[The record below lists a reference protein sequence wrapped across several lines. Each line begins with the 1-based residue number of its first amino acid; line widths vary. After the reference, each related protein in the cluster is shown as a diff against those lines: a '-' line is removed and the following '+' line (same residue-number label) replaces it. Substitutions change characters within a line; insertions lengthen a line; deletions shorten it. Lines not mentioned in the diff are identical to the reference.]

1 LSEPGNHGK
10 ARDKKKRHPMHYHR
24 RKFRRFRKN
33 RDQQVREICPLCNR
47 PINKMMTS
55 ITHKETE
62 KKAHFDC
69 IIKELKKSY
78 PLKPR
83 EEIYYLGGGS
93 FGIVED
99 LKHPGS
105 GHFIIKKRFQY
116 EEK

>member
-1 LSEPGNHGK
+1 VSEPSDQGK

-24 RKFRRFRKN
+24 RKFHRFRKN
-33 RDQQVREICPLCNR
+33 RDQQAREICPLCNR

-83 EEIYYLGGGS
+83 EEIYYLGGGC